1 MKPRSQMFSVQRS
14 RARMRARRAFNA
26 RGRRI
31 LARLV
36 GVSALVVALLASRMA
51 AAVTF
56 KKGPWL
62 QDLDATSVVI
72 RAEVEPASAVK
83 LKVERVKPAA
93 DAGDGD
99 AKTAM
104 GPATTFHSLR
114 VTGLEPQTAYRYS
127 VESSGTTE
135 NGTFTTAPSDT
146 QVAPISFLLFG
157 DNRSDD
163 VSHAAVVRAMA
174 QSPSDFLINT
184 GDAVEDGNDREQ
196 WQRFFEIEKGLLK
209 DRCLFIAVGNHEL
222 KEEAGTNFLRYFG
235 GEGAANAA
243 SAAPERSDRRRLYRT
258 VRWGATRFFL
268 LNGLDAFVSGPEKE
282 WLDAEL
288 SRADNE
294 PGLSWRIVVV
304 HHGAWAAGPHGP
316 NPRLMAAHAP
326 ETWKAHQIDLVL
338 SGHDHIYERGESDG
352 MKYIVSGGGGAPL
365 YRVRGP
371 NDNTRMVESTFHFVE
386 VKIDGTKMAVL
397 AKRID
402 GTLMDRCSFTKGA
415 PWDCAAP
422 AAAGGAATQVMP
434 VKLKPTSDGDPTM
447 PAKQSRC
454 GCTMPGAP
462 STSWA
467 AFGAVLALSACL
479 LRRGRRA

>member
-14 RARMRARRAFNA
+14 RIPMRARVAFDA
-26 RGRRI
+26 RDAGI
-31 LARLV
+31 LARLAS
-36 GVSALVVALLASRMA
+36 VSALVIALFCSRNA
-51 AAVTF
+51 AAATF

-62 QDLDATSVVI
+62 QDLDATSVVV
-72 RAEVEPASAVK
+72 RAEVEPASPVK
-83 LKVERVKPAA
+83 LVVERVKRAA
-93 DAGDGD
+93 GPGD
-99 AKTAM
+99 AKTAL

-127 VESSGTTE
+127 IESSGTTE

-146 QVAPISFLLFG
+146 QDAPISFLLYG
-157 DNRSDD
+157 DNRTDD
-163 VSHAAVVRAMA
+163 VSHAAVVRTMA
-174 QSPSDFLINT
+174 ESPSDFLINT
-184 GDAVEDGNDREQ
+184 GDAIEDGNDREQ

-235 GEGAANAA
+235 TEAAANAT
-243 SAAPERSDRRRLYRT
+243 PERSDRRRLYRT

-268 LNGLDAFVSGPEKE
+268 LNGLDTFVSGAEKE

-288 SRADNE
+288 ARADNE

-326 ETWKAHQIDLVL
+326 DMWKAHQIDLVL
-338 SGHDHIYERGESDG
+338 SGHDHIYERGESNG
-352 MKYIVSGGGGAPL
+352 LKYIVSGGGGAPL

-371 NDNTRMVESTFHFVE
+371 NDNTRMVESTFHFLE
-386 VKIDGTKMAVL
+386 AKIDGTKVSIV
-397 AKRID
+397 AKRLD
-402 GTLMDRCSFTKGA
+402 GSLMDRCSFTKGA

-447 PAKQSRC
+447 PVKQSRC
-454 GCTMPGAP
+454 GCSVPGAP
-462 STSWA
+462 STSWG
-467 AFGAVLALSACL
+467 AFGALAALSACL
-479 LRRGRRA
+479 IRRGRHA